1 MRTFLTKILPLLLPL
16 VIYLIWLRRARRN
29 ALATGAGMPV
39 VRDAPW
45 LWMVGAAL
53 AALAAGT
60 VLFALST
67 GEEPGGVYIP
77 PYVEDGEIVPGHIER

>member
-1 MRTFLTKILPLLLPL
+1 MRIFLTQVLPLLLPL
-16 VIYLIWLRRARRN
+16 AIYLIWLRRARRN
-29 ALATGAGMPV
+29 AAATGAVMPA

-53 AALAAGT
+53 AAVAAGT
-60 VLFALST
+60 VLLALTT

-77 PYVEDGEIVPGHIER
+77 PHVEDGEIVPGHIER